1 MWHIL
6 KRNELSRPT
15 IFYSCEF
22 KISKL
27 AFQQLAILSISW
39 LSVFIEISEGVIK
52 NDYPTKI
59 LPARFFRNNLS
70 TS

>member
-15 IFYSCEF
+15 IFYSCKF
-22 KISKL
+22 KINKL

-52 NDYPTKI
+52 NDYPTKYFQPDFSEI
-59 LPARFFRNNLS
+59 I
-70 TS
+70 